1 MISYIKFKEIF
12 DNIDSYREPEIE
24 IYFKDKKNTYMIIKY
39 NNYITFQR
47 CGTKE
52 EQSGELKFESLD
64 VLYNSRTIDNII
76 LKDAWDKIEN
86 ILFDCTFSVVDDKE
100 DILNLY
106 GVEI

>member
-12 DNIDSYREPEIE
+12 DNIDSNREPEIE
-24 IYFKDKKNTYMIIKY
+24 FYFKGRKNTYMIIKY
-39 NNYITFQR
+39 NDYITFQR

-76 LKDAWDKIEN
+76 LKEEWDKIED

-100 DILNLY
+100 NILNLY